1 MLIISRYIL
10 IRHIFPFFFGFSL
23 IVFVFLTN
31 FLMRDLYKFIG
42 KGLSIFTILEAILLN
57 LAWIVTLAVPMSVL
71 IACIMSFGRLS
82 QDNEITALRASGVSI
97 YRMTFPVLIASIVIA
112 FLTFEFYDKI
122 LPESNYRAR
131 LLMTDIHKKRPTISI
146 EENIFFDI
154 IPNYRLLIKKVEKKS
169 PWVYDI
175 LIFDQTNPDVKRSII
190 AEKGTFIF
198 SNEKNKLIV
207 TLYNGEIHNV
217 HMQTL
222 EKYQRLKF
230 EKYIITID
238 IPGNEL
244 ERSSSQYRGVREKS
258 IKTLKAELNKLE
270 DEINLQKFKIYE
282 VLGIENRTELENING
297 IVDSAVKVLKQNT
310 KQQEKSTPENNNI
323 KRDRLSVIMNRLNL
337 EESILKSKLLLKN
350 SIDIE
355 LHKKYSIPIAC
366 VVFVLIGVPI
376 GIMTRKG
383 GFAVGGGLS
392 LLLFTIYWAFL
403 IAGESLGDRGRIS
416 PFWAMWT
423 PNFFISFAGI
433 YLIYI
438 TSKESPILSLAFL
451 KRLITFLLRKSRR
464 TRRKI
469 F

>member
-1 MLIISRYIL
+1 MFIIARYIL

-42 KGLSIFTILEAILLN
+42 KGLSFFTILEAILLN

-71 IACIMSFGRLS
+71 IACIMSFGSLA

-97 YRMTFPVLIASIVIA
+97 FSMTRPVLIASIIIG

-175 LIFDQTNPDVKRSII
+175 LIFDQTDPDVKRSIV
-190 AEKGTFIF
+190 AEKGTLVF
-198 SNEKNKLIV
+198 SDEKNKLIV
-207 TLYNGEIHNV
+207 TLYNGEIHSV
-217 HMQTL
+217 QMQTL
-222 EKYQRLKF
+222 ENYQRLKF
-230 EKYIITID
+230 ERYVITID
-238 IPGNEL
+238 VQGNEL
-244 ERSSSQYRGVREKS
+244 ERSSSQYRGDREKN
-258 IKTLKAELNKLE
+258 IKALKDEVKKLAN
-270 DEINLQKFKIYE
+270 EINRQKFKIYE
-282 VLGIENRTELENING
+282 ALGIKNQAELENFNA
-297 IVDSAVKVLKQNT
+297 IVDSAVKVLKQNMN
-310 KQQEKSTPENNNI
+310 QQEKSLPGDDNI

-337 EESILKSKLLLKN
+337 EESILKSKLLYKY

-355 LHKKYSIPIAC
+355 LHKKYSIPAAC
-366 VVFVLIGVPI
+366 IVFVLIGVPL
-376 GIMTRKG
+376 GVMTKKG

-403 IAGESLGDRGRIS
+403 IAGESFGDRGMVS

-423 PNFFISFAGI
+423 PNFFISLAGI
-433 YLIYI
+433 YLLYI
-438 TSKESPILSLAFL
+438 TSKEMPVLSFAFL
-451 KRLITFLLRKSRR
+451 KKLIHFK
-464 TRRKI
+464 KI
-469 F
+469 L